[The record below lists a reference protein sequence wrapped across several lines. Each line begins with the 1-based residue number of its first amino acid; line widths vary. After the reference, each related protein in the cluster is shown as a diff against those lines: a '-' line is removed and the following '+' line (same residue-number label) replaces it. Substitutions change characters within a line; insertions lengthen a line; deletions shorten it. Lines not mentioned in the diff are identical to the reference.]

1 MHRCLRQLPNF
12 QRLVSKPRCSSVQ
25 RSREVLKQDGGT
37 VVLLLGSLGG
47 DEGTVKVEDFVKIG
61 RDGEEKVSSAIC

>member
-1 MHRCLRQLPNF
+1 M
-12 QRLVSKPRCSSVQ
+12 Q